1 VVALLTLASHYER
14 TGQTARMLKL
24 AKYSEE
30 LLLYYLNQV
39 PCIFAYRLADT
50 ESNRKRGIVGQN
62 SGFRQ
67 GVRNPNFIPSGKQ
80 AKRKGNTTRYYDL
93 GREAW
98 RSWRRGNVIS
108 VTAFW
113 SVELEKFVDTPEE
126 AGIVRGKEFDA
137 KPKREPKTNPAREAA
152 TPNGRRPSETEKYNA
167 RTNARRRNEDAYFIR
182 SGSSAHGVAAEC

>member
-1 VVALLTLASHYER
+1 MVALLTLASHYER

-137 KPKREPKTNPAREAA
+137 KPKREPKTNPAREARNA
-152 TPNGRRPSETEKYNA
+152 KREKAKRDREVQRQNQ
-167 RTNARRRNEDAYFIR
+167 RKKKK
-182 SGSSAHGVAAEC
+182 